1 MTIEIYNLGLGDCN
15 DIGNDMLLYGDEA
28 FKYWENILKYLDE
41 MLLQDTMIYWKRFS
55 AAAL

>member
-1 MTIEIYNLGLGDCN
+1 
-15 DIGNDMLLYGDEA
+15 MLLYGDEA
-28 FKYWENILKYLDE
+28 LKYWENILKYLDE